1 MTIKVFNRE
10 IHVVDIQRSFAVFTM
25 ASILTFVSMIVI
37 LATEKTNLTFLQVF
51 FEVMSAFGTCGLS
64 LGVTDDISGLT
75 KVILMI
81 LMFIGRVGLI
91 SFIIMIVDVRNRI
104 NTIILKNVFKLVKYI
119 SILRNY

>member
-1 MTIKVFNRE
+1 MLKNSYKSVQSK

-64 LGVTDDISGLT
+64 LGYLQT
-75 KVILMI
+75 IL
-81 LMFIGRVGLI
+81 
-91 SFIIMIVDVRNRI
+91 VDL
-104 NTIILKNVFKLVKYI
+104 LK
-119 SILRNY
+119 

>member
-1 MTIKVFNRE
+1 
-10 IHVVDIQRSFAVFTM
+10 
-25 ASILTFVSMIVI
+25 
-37 LATEKTNLTFLQVF
+37 
-51 FEVMSAFGTCGLS
+51 MSFGTCGLS

-91 SFIIMIVDVRNRI
+91 SFIIMIGRKEPDKYHYP
-104 NTIILKNVFKLVKYI
+104 KNVFKLVKYI

>member
-1 MTIKVFNRE
+1 MFNRE

-37 LATEKTNLTFLQVF
+37 LATENKSNILQVF

-91 SFIIMIVDVRNRI
+91 SFIIMIVGRKEPD
-104 NTIILKNVFKLVKYI
+104 KYHYPKERVQI
-119 SILRNY
+119 G

>member
-1 MTIKVFNRE
+1 
-10 IHVVDIQRSFAVFTM
+10 
-25 ASILTFVSMIVI
+25 
-37 LATEKTNLTFLQVF
+37 
-51 FEVMSAFGTCGLS
+51 MSAFGTCGLS

-91 SFIIMIVDVRNRI
+91 SFIIMIAGRKEPDKYHY
-104 NTIILKNVFKLVKYI
+104 LKNVFKLVKYI